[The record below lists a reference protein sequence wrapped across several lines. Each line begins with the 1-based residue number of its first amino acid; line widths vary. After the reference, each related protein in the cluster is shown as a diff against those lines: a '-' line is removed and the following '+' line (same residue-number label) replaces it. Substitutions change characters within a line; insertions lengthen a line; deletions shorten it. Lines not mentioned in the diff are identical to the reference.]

1 MARGIEFNY
10 DKAIDSATRLF
21 WKSGYSNTSLRD
33 LLKVMKIGEGSFY
46 NTIKSKKNLY
56 LLCLKHYV
64 DTIIRKRQAV
74 LFAAATLIV
83 SFPSVRRLATP
94 HFLKRHRVLS
104 LARQHFVST
113 GLHLANG
120 QPHVLIFLA
129 LAERRVE
136 IVAGADVHRMAGERA
151 WSDASDAVAA
161 AMRGGD
167 PTSGIVRAI
176 EIAGA
181 PLIEHFPATRQ
192 GQAQGMAEL

>member
-74 LFAAATLIV
+74 LFSAPTAKLGVRGFFKAILDEMDDSRTPQSCLMASSVCRDVLEVKELREYILGQMASFGGRFV
-83 SFPSVRRLATP
+83 KRLKTAKESGEFPSDFQPEIAVQVIATYIQGM
-94 HFLKRHRVLS
+94 HRVAIISFDRNRVEREIDAL
-104 LARQHFVST
+104 LT
-113 GLHLANG
+113 GLGL
-120 QPHVLIFLA
+120 
-129 LAERRVE
+129 
-136 IVAGADVHRMAGERA
+136 
-151 WSDASDAVAA
+151 
-161 AMRGGD
+161 
-167 PTSGIVRAI
+167 
-176 EIAGA
+176 
-181 PLIEHFPATRQ
+181 
-192 GQAQGMAEL
+192 